1 MLVERNTNYMSIVN
15 FIDEDIHY
23 AEKILLGNKTF
34 DINEKLPIIKRMDKS
49 ISVMACPGSGKTTAL
64 MGKIIALVNHLPL
77 NDGKGICII
86 THTNVA
92 INEIKSRLGS
102 RGDILFQYPNFIG
115 TIQAF
120 TDKFLSI
127 PFLKQAYRQGITAI
141 NDEYYYQKMFQRK
154 KEITILKK
162 YAYGKCGRDYSKIDN
177 YIKSIVLRRKD
188 GEFDF
193 CTGDKSLNLKN
204 KSSDTYKAL
213 YSLLVDSL
221 FSQGILRYDD
231 TYLLAQMYL
240 EEHPELSYY
249 FCSRFQYVFMDEVQD
264 NRGVQN
270 EILDKIFLPERV
282 VIQKFGDMDQA
293 IYDDKEE
300 VERNVL
306 EDRYEIS
313 KSMRFPQ
320 NIADIIENLRV
331 EPHKKT
337 LIGNGNADA
346 FIYILVFEHDKICNV
361 KDKFVDLILEHN
373 LKKEKSVF
381 KCCGWVGYKEK
392 EEQLS
397 VKSYYPM
404 YISNKDVTIKQV
416 GMSFQSILE
425 ENAKHNVTVGLIYK
439 SVIVCIVRY
448 LNMND
453 ITFEEKQITY
463 SILEKYIKNNMT
475 IEWIN
480 LRSLIVREA
489 TKIKNYDET
498 AFKIIGTEALHIVF
512 HFFEECNEK
521 QFLKLFERQTNSK
534 KDVLYNCYTRD
545 GVSVLFDTV
554 HGVKGETHTGTLY
567 VETYFNK
574 KTDMQRILKF
584 MSGSNIKKMGADEKK
599 ALKVGY
605 VGMSRATDMLCI
617 AIGEDTFKMYEKEI
631 EELEQSRKLQICH
644 I

>member
-1 MLVERNTNYMSIVN
+1 M
-15 FIDEDIHY
+15 
-23 AEKILLGNKTF
+23 
-34 DINEKLPIIKRMDKS
+34 
-49 ISVMACPGSGKTTAL
+49 
-64 MGKIIALVNHLPL
+64 
-77 NDGKGICII
+77 
-86 THTNVA
+86 
-92 INEIKSRLGS
+92 
-102 RGDILFQYPNFIG
+102 
-115 TIQAF
+115 
-120 TDKFLSI
+120 
-127 PFLKQAYRQGITAI
+127 
-141 NDEYYYQKMFQRK
+141 
-154 KEITILKK
+154 
-162 YAYGKCGRDYSKIDN
+162 
-177 YIKSIVLRRKD
+177 
-188 GEFDF
+188 
-193 CTGDKSLNLKN
+193 
-204 KSSDTYKAL
+204 
-213 YSLLVDSL
+213 
-221 FSQGILRYDD
+221 
-231 TYLLAQMYL
+231 
-240 EEHPELSYY
+240 
-249 FCSRFQYVFMDEVQD
+249 
-264 NRGVQN
+264 
-270 EILDKIFLPERV
+270 
-282 VIQKFGDMDQA
+282 
-293 IYDDKEE
+293 
-300 VERNVL
+300 
-306 EDRYEIS
+306 
-313 KSMRFPQ
+313 
-320 NIADIIENLRV
+320 
-331 EPHKKT
+331 
-337 LIGNGNADA
+337 
-346 FIYILVFEHDKICNV
+346 
-361 KDKFVDLILEHN
+361 LEHN

>member
-1 MLVERNTNYMSIVN
+1 MSIVK
-15 FIDEDIHY
+15 FTDEDVHY
-23 AEKILLGNKTF
+23 AEKILLGSKTF
-34 DINEKLPIIKRMDKS
+34 DINEKLPIIKRMDTS
-49 ISVMACPGSGKTTAL
+49 TSVMACPGSGKTTAL

-77 NDGKGICII
+77 YDGKGICII

-92 INEIKSRLGS
+92 INEIKNRLGS
-102 RGDILFQYPNFIG
+102 KGDILFQYPNFIG

-127 PFLKQAYRQGITAI
+127 PFLKQTYRKGITAI

-162 YAYGKCGRDYSKIDN
+162 YAYGKCGGDYSKTDN

-193 CTGDKSLNLKN
+193 CIGNKSLNLKN
-204 KSSDTYKAL
+204 KSSETYKAL
-213 YSLLVDSL
+213 YSLLVDNL

-240 EEHPELSYY
+240 EEHPELTNY

-264 NRGVQN
+264 NRAVQN
-270 EILDKIFLPERV
+270 EILDKIFLPERM

-293 IYDDKEE
+293 IYDEKEGTESSAFE
-300 VERNVL
+300 V
-306 EDRYEIS
+306 RYEIS

-320 NIADIIENLRV
+320 NIADIIEKLRV
-331 EPHKKT
+331 EPHKKA
-337 LIGNGNADA
+337 LKGNGSEDA
-346 FIYILVFEHDKICNV
+346 FIYILVFDYDKIYNV
-361 KDKFVDLILEHN
+361 KDKFIDLILKHN
-373 LKKEKSVF
+373 LKKGKSVF

-392 EEQLS
+392 DEQLS
-397 VKSYYPM
+397 IKSYYPA

-416 GMSFQSILE
+416 GLSFQSILE

-439 SVIVCIVRY
+439 SVIECIVRY

-453 ITFEEKQITY
+453 IMFEEKRITY
-463 SILEKYIKNNMT
+463 FLLEKYIKNNMT
-475 IEWIN
+475 IEWKN

-489 TKIKNYDET
+489 INIKNYDET
-498 AFKIIGTEALHIVF
+498 AFKLIGTEALHIVLT
-512 HFFEECNEK
+512 FFEDCNEK
-521 QFLKLFERQTNSK
+521 KFLKLFEKQANSK
-534 KDVLYNCYTRD
+534 KNVLYNCYTRD
-545 GVSVLFDTV
+545 GVSLLFDTV

-584 MSGSNIKKMGADEKK
+584 MLGGNIKKLGADEKK

-605 VGMSRATDMLCI
+605 VGMSRATDLLCT
-617 AIGEDTFKMYEKEI
+617 AISNDTFKMFEEGLM
-631 EELEQSRKLQICH
+631 ELERSGKLQICYV
-644 I
+644 

>member
-1 MLVERNTNYMSIVN
+1 MSIVN

-221 FSQGILRYDD
+221 FSQGILRYD
-231 TYLLAQMYL
+231 
-240 EEHPELSYY
+240 
-249 FCSRFQYVFMDEVQD
+249 
-264 NRGVQN
+264 
-270 EILDKIFLPERV
+270 I
-282 VIQKFGDMDQA
+282 
-293 IYDDKEE
+293 
-300 VERNVL
+300 
-306 EDRYEIS
+306 
-313 KSMRFPQ
+313 
-320 NIADIIENLRV
+320 
-331 EPHKKT
+331 
-337 LIGNGNADA
+337 
-346 FIYILVFEHDKICNV
+346 
-361 KDKFVDLILEHN
+361 
-373 LKKEKSVF
+373 
-381 KCCGWVGYKEK
+381 
-392 EEQLS
+392 
-397 VKSYYPM
+397 
-404 YISNKDVTIKQV
+404 
-416 GMSFQSILE
+416 
-425 ENAKHNVTVGLIYK
+425 
-439 SVIVCIVRY
+439 
-448 LNMND
+448 
-453 ITFEEKQITY
+453 
-463 SILEKYIKNNMT
+463 
-475 IEWIN
+475 
-480 LRSLIVREA
+480 
-489 TKIKNYDET
+489 
-498 AFKIIGTEALHIVF
+498 
-512 HFFEECNEK
+512 
-521 QFLKLFERQTNSK
+521 
-534 KDVLYNCYTRD
+534 
-545 GVSVLFDTV
+545 
-554 HGVKGETHTGTLY
+554 HT
-567 VETYFNK
+567 
-574 KTDMQRILKF
+574 
-584 MSGSNIKKMGADEKK
+584 
-599 ALKVGY
+599 
-605 VGMSRATDMLCI
+605 C
-617 AIGEDTFKMYEKEI
+617 
-631 EELEQSRKLQICH
+631 
-644 I
+644 